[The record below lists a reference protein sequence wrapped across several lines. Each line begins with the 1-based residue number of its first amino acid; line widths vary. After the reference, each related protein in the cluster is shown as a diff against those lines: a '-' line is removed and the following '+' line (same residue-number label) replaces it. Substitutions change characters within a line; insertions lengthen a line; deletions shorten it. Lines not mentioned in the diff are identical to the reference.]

1 MAQVLFSRYH
11 TDDML
16 MKTAERRSSI
26 LELNKLLSVFISNTN
41 IHRSC
46 KRIVNHILQPFN
58 QGAEQTLFGSNLH
71 KIVRD

>member
-16 MKTAERRSSI
+16 MKTAEKRSSI

-41 IHRSC
+41 IDRSS
-46 KRIVNHILQPFN
+46 
-58 QGAEQTLFGSNLH
+58 A
-71 KIVRD
+71 